1 METIQEK
8 LGVLVFCPTKSR
20 CESVAI
26 SIASAIRGYENIILF
41 NSMPNLKLS
50 TINVLAIENKSRQH
64 SPFLNREKIKDCFY
78 ELKATLISYF
88 ALFKKYPF

>member
-41 NSMPNLKLS
+41 NNIPNLKWS
-50 TINVLAIENKSRQH
+50 IINVLAIENKSKQH
-64 SPFLNREKIKDCFY
+64 SPFLNREKLKDCFY
-78 ELKATLISYF
+78 ELKVIIYF
-88 ALFKKYPF
+88 T